1 MSGIMLKK
9 HKPTSPGIRQLIQ
22 VKAKLSKKRPEKK
35 LAFFNFRRNGRGG
48 ACGRITVRHKG
59 GGHKKLYRLIDSK
72 RDKLNI
78 PAKVVSIEYDPNRNC
93 FINLLNYKDG
103 EKRYIIAPEG
113 IQVGDEIMSGED
125 AALKIGNRLPI
136 SKIPVGTQIH
146 DVELRP
152 GSGGIL
158 VRSAGSAAQVL
169 STEGNYAQLK
179 MPSGEVRMILMKSM
193 ATIGQVSNQE
203 FGAKVL
209 SKAGRSRW
217 LGIRPT
223 VRGSAMNPCDHPHGG
238 GEGRAPI
245 GLRRGPK
252 TPWGKQALGVKTRLK
267 KKPSRKF
274 ILQRRK

>member
-1 MSGIMLKK
+1 MLKK
-9 HKPTSPGIRQLIQ
+9 SKPTSPGVRQLIRI
-22 VKAKLSKKRPEKK
+22 KAALSKKRPEKK
-35 LAFFNFRRNGRGG
+35 LVGWHFRSNGRGG
-48 ACGRITVRHKG
+48 AGGRITVRHKG
-59 GGHKKLYRLIDSK
+59 GGHKRLYRQIDFK
-72 RDKLNI
+72 RDKFDI

-93 FINLLNYKDG
+93 FISLLNYRDG
-103 EKRYIIAPEG
+103 DKRYIIAPEG
-113 IQVGDEIMSGED
+113 IKVGDQVVSGAKAE
-125 AALKIGNRLPI
+125 LKIGNRLPL

-146 DVELRP
+146 DVELWP

-169 STEGNYAQLK
+169 STEGKYAQLK
-179 MPSGEVRMILMKSM
+179 MPSGEVRMIIMESL
-193 ATIGQVSNQE
+193 ATIGQVSNSE

-252 TPWGKQALGVKTRLK
+252 TPWGKQARGVRTRLR
-267 KKPSRKF
+267 KKPSGRF

>member
-1 MSGIMLKK
+1 MLKK
-9 HKPTSPGIRQLIQ
+9 SKPTSPGVRQLIRI
-22 VKAKLSKKRPEKK
+22 KADLTKKKPEKS
-35 LAFFNFRRNGRGG
+35 LVGFYFRANGRGG
-48 ACGRITVRHKG
+48 ASGRITTRHKG
-59 GGHKKLYRLIDSK
+59 GGHKKLYRQIDFK
-72 RDKLNI
+72 RDKANI

-93 FINLLNYKDG
+93 FISLLNYQDG

-113 IQVGDEIMSGED
+113 IKVGDMVVNSDQAE
-125 AALKIGNRLPI
+125 LKIGNRMPL

-158 VRSAGSAAQVL
+158 VRSAGSSAQVL
-169 STEGNYAQLK
+169 STEGKYAQLK
-179 MPSGEVRMILMKSM
+179 MPSGEVRMIIIESL
-193 ATIGQVSNQE
+193 ATIGQVSNSE
-203 FGAKVL
+203 FANKVL

-223 VRGSAMNPCDHPHGG
+223 VRGSAMNPVDHPHGG

-267 KKPSRKF
+267 KKPSRRF
-274 ILQRRK
+274 ILTRRK

>member
-1 MSGIMLKK
+1 MLKK

-22 VKAKLSKKRPEKK
+22 VKAKLSKNRPEKK
-35 LAFFNFRRNGRGG
+35 LAFFNFRRKGRGG
-48 ACGRITVRHKG
+48 AGGRITVRHKG
-59 GGHKKLYRLIDSK
+59 GGHKKLYRLIDFK
-72 RDKLNI
+72 HDKFNI

-93 FINLLNYKDG
+93 FINLLNYQDG
-103 EKRYIIAPEG
+103 EKRYVIAPEG
-113 IQVGDEIMSGED
+113 IKVGDWVISGEKVE
-125 AALKIGNRLPI
+125 LKIGNRLPLA
-136 SKIPVGTQIH
+136 KIPVGTQVH
-146 DVELRP
+146 NVELRP

-169 STEGNYAQLK
+169 STEGEYAQLK
-179 MPSGEVRMILMKSM
+179 MPSSEVRMIKINCL
-193 ATIGQVSNQE
+193 ATIGQVSNSE

-223 VRGSAMNPCDHPHGG
+223 VRGSAMNPVDHPHGG

-252 TPWGKQALGVKTRLK
+252 TPWGKQARGVKTRLK
-267 KKPSRKF
+267 KKPSNRF
-274 ILQRRK
+274 VLQRRNK

>member
-1 MSGIMLKK
+1 MLKK
-9 HKPTSPGIRQLIQ
+9 SSPTSPGVRQLIRI
-22 VKAKLSKKRPEKK
+22 KAELSKNRPAKK
-35 LAFFNFRRNGRGG
+35 LTGFSFRSNGRGG
-48 ACGRITVRHKG
+48 GEITTRHKG
-59 GGHKKLYRLIDSK
+59 GGHKKLYRQIDFK
-72 RDKLNI
+72 RNKFNI

-93 FINLLNYKDG
+93 FICLLNYQDG

-113 IQVGDEIMSGED
+113 LKVGDAVVSGEN
-125 AALKIGNRLPI
+125 AELKVGNRLPL
-136 SKIPVGTQIH
+136 SKIPVGTQIY

-158 VRSAGSAAQVL
+158 VRSAGSFAQVL
-169 STEGNYAQLK
+169 STEGKYAQLK
-179 MPSGEVRMILMKSM
+179 MPSGEVRMILMESM
-193 ATIGQVSNQE
+193 ATIGQVSNSE
-203 FGAKVL
+203 FGNKVL

-223 VRGSAMNPCDHPHGG
+223 VRGSAMNPPDHPHGG

-252 TPWGKQALGVKTRLK
+252 TPWGKQARGVKTRLK
-267 KKPSRKF
+267 KKPSRRF

>member
-1 MSGIMLKK
+1 MLKK
-9 HKPTSPGIRQLIQ
+9 SNPTSPGVRQLIRI
-22 VKAKLSKKRPEKK
+22 KADLSKKRPAKK
-35 LAFFNFRRNGRGG
+35 LVVFKLNRHGRGG
-48 ACGRITVRHKG
+48 AGGRITVRHKG
-59 GGHKKLYRLIDSK
+59 GGHKKLYRQIDFK
-72 RDKLNI
+72 RDKFDI

-93 FINLLNYKDG
+93 FISLLNYQDG

-113 IQVGDEIMSGED
+113 IKVGDQVESGASAE
-125 AALKIGNRLPI
+125 LKIGNRLPL

-158 VRSAGSAAQVL
+158 VRSAGSFARVL
-169 STEGNYAQLK
+169 STEGKYAQLK
-179 MPSGEVRMILMKSM
+179 MPSGEVRMIITESL
-193 ATIGQVSNQE
+193 ATIGQVSNSE

-223 VRGSAMNPCDHPHGG
+223 VRGSAMNPVDHPHGG

-252 TPWGKQALGVKTRLK
+252 TPWGKQARGVKTRLK
-267 KKPSRKF
+267 KKPSRRF
-274 ILQRRK
+274 ILERRK

>member
-1 MSGIMLKK
+1 MGIRIYR
-9 HKPTSPGIRQLIQ
+9 PTSNG
-22 VKAKLSKKRPEKK
+22 
-35 LAFFNFRRNGRGG
+35 RRNASVNDYAELTTDSRQKSLCKRIKKAGGKNNSGKTTVRFRGG
-48 ACGRITVRHKG
+48 GAKRIYRIIDFKRNKDTSPAIVETV
-59 GGHKKLYRLIDSK
+59 
-72 RDKLNI
+72 
-78 PAKVVSIEYDPNRNC
+78 EYDPNRNC

-113 IQVGDEIMSGED
+113 IQVGDEIVSGED
-125 AALKIGNRLPI
+125 IALKIGNRLPI
-136 SKIPVGTQIH
+136 NKIPVGTQIH

-193 ATIGQVSNQE
+193 ATIGQVSNAE

-217 LGIRPT
+217 LGIRPA

-245 GLRRGPK
+245 GLRRCPK

-267 KKPSRKF
+267 KKPSGRF

>member
-1 MSGIMLKK
+1 MLKK
-9 HKPTSPGIRQLIQ
+9 SNPTSPGVRQLIRI
-22 VKAKLSKKRPEKK
+22 KANLSKNRPEKK
-35 LAFFNFRRNGRGG
+35 LVGFHFRSNGRGG
-48 ACGRITVRHKG
+48 GEITTRHKG
-59 GGHKKLYRLIDSK
+59 GGHKKLYRQIDFK
-72 RDKLNI
+72 RDKFNI

-93 FINLLNYKDG
+93 FISLLNYQDG

-113 IQVGDEIMSGED
+113 LKVGEVIVNGEK
-125 AALKIGNRLPI
+125 AELKIGNRLPL

-152 GSGGIL
+152 GSGGLL
-158 VRSAGSAAQVL
+158 VRSAGSFAQVL
-169 STEGNYAQLK
+169 STEGKYAQLK
-179 MPSGEVRMILMKSM
+179 MPSGEVRMILMESL
-193 ATIGQVSNQE
+193 ATIGQVSNPE
-203 FGAKVL
+203 FGIKVL

-223 VRGSAMNPCDHPHGG
+223 VRGSAMNPVDHPHGG

-267 KKPSRKF
+267 KKPSRRF
-274 ILQRRK
+274 ILERRK